1 MKRPIRKISVRGKTC
16 ALTMCLNKH
25 GGSEKREVDSLGK
38 SEYTQLEST
47 DE

>member
-16 ALTMCLNKH
+16 VRTMCLNKY

-38 SEYTQLEST
+38 SEYT
-47 DE
+47 